1 MNYLIPANTKR
12 GQLILGIFKPFDLI
26 LFGTGVLITVIFMAI
41 LPLTSTVVTVIV
53 MLPAL
58 VTGFLVVPVP
68 YYHNILNVILELI
81 EFFTNQRNFKWKGW
95 CIHSGEDKRKK
106 RKQIKRRLATSQSNP
121 K

>member
-12 GQLILGIFKPFDLI
+12 GQLILGMFRPFDLI

-41 LPLTSTVVTVIV
+41 MPLTSTVVTIVV

-58 VTGFLVVPVP
+58 ITGFLVVPVP
-68 YYHNILNVILELI
+68 HYHNILNVILEMI
-81 EFFTNQRNFKWKGW
+81 EFFTNQRNYKWKGW
-95 CIHSGEDKRKK
+95 CIRIGENKRKRKK
-106 RKQIKRRLATSQSNP
+106 QVNGGLATSKSNT